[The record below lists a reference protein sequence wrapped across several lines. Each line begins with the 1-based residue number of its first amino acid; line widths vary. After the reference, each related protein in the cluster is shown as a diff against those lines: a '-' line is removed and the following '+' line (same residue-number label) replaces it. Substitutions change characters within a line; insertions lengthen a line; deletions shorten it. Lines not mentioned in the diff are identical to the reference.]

1 MSDKPKKPPVKLTDK
16 QREALDKG
24 RKSFKSG
31 DAWTKEQQAKGVAA
45 SIETRQEAAQARTF
59 AAILAEELNVIN
71 KTTGEPRKNGVAK
84 KLVEAME
91 KAKPKEAAKLFEV
104 LRDTLGEAPTQK
116 IDINANVK
124 TIGNWREVLNKEQD
138 QPQDPVTQEEQ
149 AAELGGGCVDN
160 CDSDSNGNSTHTENG
175 SKGSGG
181 GTVTTAAAG
190 SRAEAE
196 TATAPATSKE

>member
-1 MSDKPKKPPVKLTDK
+1 MSDQTKKPPKKPPAKLTDK

-31 DAWTKEQQAKGVAA
+31 DEWSKEQHAKGVAA
-45 SIETRQEAAQARTF
+45 SVQKRQTEAQARTF

-71 KTTGEPRKNGVAK
+71 EQTGKPRKNGVAK

-116 IDINANVK
+116 IDLNANVK
-124 TIGNWREVLNKEQD
+124 TIGNWREALTETEEAKE
-138 QPQDPVTQEEQ
+138 TE
-149 AAELGGGCVDN
+149 GGGEL
-160 CDSDSNGNSTHTENG
+160 STEEETE
-175 SKGSGG
+175 
-181 GTVTTAAAG
+181 T
-190 SRAEAE
+190 E
-196 TATAPATSKE
+196 TAEEARNSETHHDSGAVS

>member
-31 DAWTKEQQAKGVAA
+31 DAWSKEQHAKGVAA
-45 SIETRQEAAQARTF
+45 AVQKRQEEAQARTF
-59 AAILAEELNVIN
+59 AAILAEELNIIN
-71 KTTGEPRKNGVAK
+71 EQTGQPRKHGVAK

-124 TIGNWREVLNKEQD
+124 NIGNWRDALKGKENELSTD
-138 QPQDPVTQEEQ
+138 EGTDSTSTTTAEE
-149 AAELGGGCVDN
+149 EP
-160 CDSDSNGNSTHTENG
+160 TEE
-175 SKGSGG
+175 S
-181 GTVTTAAAG
+181 TAAAG
-190 SRAEAE
+190 VEE
-196 TATAPATSKE
+196 KESGAASVQQ